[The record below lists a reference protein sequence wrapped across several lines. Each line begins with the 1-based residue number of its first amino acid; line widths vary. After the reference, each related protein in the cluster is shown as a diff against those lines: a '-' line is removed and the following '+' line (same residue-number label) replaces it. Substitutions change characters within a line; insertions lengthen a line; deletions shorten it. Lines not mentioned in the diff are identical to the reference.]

1 MCIEPHSLQGNIP
14 NVVENISKDKLL
26 NLPFFACYN
35 NIADGTSD
43 FIFMEKRM
51 KLKIAENIRKLRHN
65 LNLSQEQLAERLGVR
80 FQAVSKWERGETY
93 PDIELLPSIASFF
106 GISVDELLGTNEIE
120 ENIAVEKI
128 VETLRMHDFEKDYGK
143 LIEVAEEGL
152 TQFPNNHLLMAWI
165 VYSSSKINPERSI
178 ELGEYVV
185 SNCKNQ
191 SILNWVNT
199 ELCYAYFYNGE
210 KEKAITMARSLPLKA
225 QSRNDVMRDLLEG
238 GEQVKYIL
246 SSIIAK
252 QANDFQCSIQKLL
265 PHYTCGEQFVLMEK
279 CIAFVDVLFES
290 DDDLASMKQKADIYL
305 RMAKLHVQNNENDKA
320 IECLQKAVKCAEK
333 HDKYPY
339 GTLSSSILRS
349 CKKYNYEAVT
359 SSPTVHP
366 YQKLKE
372 TLVES
377 IKSDDDFAVLTSVPK
392 FNALLGC

>member
-1 MCIEPHSLQGNIP
+1 M
-14 NVVENISKDKLL
+14 
-26 NLPFFACYN
+26 
-35 NIADGTSD
+35 
-43 FIFMEKRM
+43 
-51 KLKIAENIRKLRHN
+51 
-65 LNLSQEQLAERLGVR
+65 
-80 FQAVSKWERGETY
+80 
-93 PDIELLPSIASFF
+93 PSIASFF

-128 VETLRMHDFEKDYGK
+128 VETLRMYDFQKDYLK
-143 LIEVAEEGL
+143 LIEVAEKGL

-238 GEQVKYIL
+238 SEQAKYIL

-252 QANDFQCSIQKLL
+252 QVNDFQCSIQKLL
-265 PHYTCGEQFVLMEK
+265 PHYTCGEQLVLMEK
-279 CIAFVDVLFES
+279 CIELIDGLFES
-290 DDDLASMKQKADIYL
+290 DDDLASMKQKADIYIE
-305 RMAKLHVQNNENDKA
+305 MAKLNVQSNENDKA
-320 IECLQKAVKCAEK
+320 MDCLQKAIKCAEE

-339 GTLSSSILRS
+339 GTRSSSILRG
-349 CKKYNYEAVT
+349 CQKYNYKVIT
-359 SSPTVHP
+359 SAPTVHP

-372 TLVES
+372 ALLES
-377 IKSDDDFAVLTSVPK
+377 IKSDEDFAVLASVPA
-392 FNALLGC
+392 FHELLSTSF

>member
-1 MCIEPHSLQGNIP
+1 
-14 NVVENISKDKLL
+14 
-26 NLPFFACYN
+26 
-35 NIADGTSD
+35 
-43 FIFMEKRM
+43 M

-106 GISVDELLGTNEIE
+106 NISVDELLGTNEME

-128 VETLRMHDFEKDYGK
+128 VETLRTYDFQKDYLK
-143 LIEVAEEGL
+143 LIEVAEKGL

-165 VYSSSKINPERSI
+165 VYGSSKIKPKRSI

-185 SNCKNQ
+185 LNCKNQ

-210 KEKAITMARSLPLKA
+210 KEKAITMAKRLPLKA

-238 GEQVKYIL
+238 SEQAKYIL

-252 QANDFQCSIQKLL
+252 QVNDFQCSIQKLL
-265 PHYTCGEQFVLMEK
+265 PHYTCEEQLVLMEK
-279 CIAFVDVLFES
+279 CIEFIDVLFES
-290 DDDLASMKQKADIYL
+290 DDDLASMKQKADIYIE
-305 RMAKLHVQNNENDKA
+305 MAKLNVQSNENDKA
-320 IECLQKAVKCAEK
+320 IDCLQKAIKYAKK

-339 GTLSSSILRS
+339 GTCSSSILRS
-349 CKKYNYEAVT
+349 CKKYNYEVVN

-372 TLVES
+372 TLLDS
-377 IKSDDDFAVLTSVPK
+377 IKSDDDFAVLTSVPT
-392 FNALLGC
+392 FFELLNTNI